1 MRQRGVFLAAFLA
14 AVLALGGQGFS
25 QEAAKPLPRG
35 AVILTLDQERVYRD
49 SVAGQAI
56 EAAIAAENDALAT
69 ENRKIDAALGAE
81 EQDLTTR
88 RPELSPTE
96 FQALAE
102 AFNVRVEGLR
112 SAQQSK
118 AKALERKREEERQ
131 KFFQALVPVLGAIMR
146 DAGAFVILNNSAV
159 LVSFDQID
167 VTAEAIGRMN
177 RQFPTALTD
186 PAPEGPAP
194 PAPDPA
200 PAPAP

>member
-1 MRQRGVFLAAFLA
+1 MRQRGVFLAALLA
-14 AVLALGGQGFS
+14 AVLALGGQGFA
-25 QEAAKPLPRG
+25 QVAAKPLPRG

-102 AFNVRVEGLR
+102 AFNLRVEGLR
-112 SAQQSK
+112 NAQQSK
-118 AKALERKREEERQ
+118 AKALERKREAERQ

-186 PAPEGPAP
+186 PAPEVPAT

-200 PAPAP
+200 PAP